1 MKAFFDLLFPRRC
14 PVCADIVQPRGAL
27 ICPDCIKK
35 LDPVREPV
43 CRKCGKQLISDRAEY
58 CYDCSRRA
66 RSYEAGRAVFK
77 YNQAAKKSLTA
88 IKYKNRREYLDFYTQ
103 AMAYRYQHTI
113 QRWQPEVLVPIPV
126 HPSRMRTR
134 GFNQAEELSRRLSDL
149 WGIPTQAHLLIRVK
163 KTLPQKKLTPEERLK
178 NLQQAFAVR
187 PPMGRGEAIPETVV
201 LVDDIYTTGST
212 MEACTRVLKAAGV
225 KKVYF
230 LTICIGYG

>member
-14 PVCADIVQPRGAL
+14 PVCADIVQPWGAL

-43 CRKCGKQLISDRAEY
+43 CRKCGKQLISDREEY
-58 CYDCSRRA
+58 CYDCSRR
-66 RSYEAGRAVFK
+66 SHSFEAGRAVFK

-88 IKYKNRREYLDFYTQ
+88 IKYKNRREYLDFYAQ
-103 AMAYRYQHTI
+103 AMAYRYQQPI
-113 QRWQPEVLVPIPV
+113 QRWQPDALVPIPV
-126 HPSRMRTR
+126 HPSRMRSR
-134 GFNQAEELSRRLSDL
+134 GFNQAEELSRRLTTI
-149 WGIPTQAHLLIRVK
+149 WGIPTQTKLLIRVK

-178 NLQQAFAVR
+178 NLQQAFAVS
-187 PPMGRGEAIPETVV
+187 PPMGRSEVIPETVV
-201 LVDDIYTTGST
+201 LIDDIYTTGST

>member
-14 PVCADIVQPRGAL
+14 PVCADIVQPWGAL
-27 ICPDCIKK
+27 ICPGCIQK

-88 IKYKNRREYLDFYTQ
+88 IKYKNRREYLDFYAQ
-103 AMAYRYQHTI
+103 AMAYRYQQMI
-113 QRWQPEVLVPIPV
+113 QRWQPDMLVPIPV

-134 GFNQAEELSRRLSDL
+134 GFNQAEELSRRLSTL
-149 WGIPTQAHLLIRVK
+149 WGIPTQTHLLIRVK

-187 PPMGRGEAIPETVV
+187 PPMGRGEVIPETVV